1 MDELIRQRG
10 EMMAFYRE
18 GIIDRRTLRR
28 QIAAI
33 ATQIERAATPAPAP
47 APAPAPTIRS
57 QRSKHARKRARQKL
71 KQAPAEATPVVVTP
85 PPLPKTLPPEENTP
99 PPLPTTPPPLP
110 TTAPPQA
117 EEKEQQ
123 PAEHVFVIAE
133 VARGNTAWDW
143 ATAPITDEERGSSA
157 VFLTNVTRAS
167 IRRLG
172 QDILDHGAVKAAITL
187 EVEYEKLEGFN
198 NDTGEPKMGSMS
210 IFHQAK
216 NGVVLTVADTPEFI
230 EAQFLKIQTD
240 SEEYEA
246 HNGSGWTLRRVLRL
260 VIAGNPYKPIRGASW
275 VKTPP
280 LIAKKKACVNVKNT
294 LPGNSRALDNKCF
307 LWSVLAALHPADSH
321 ADRITNYRRHEG
333 ELDMTGIDFPVMAT
347 KRVFQRFERQNRIS
361 LSVFGY
367 GGGVIMPRYVDGL
380 NVQDPHARKVDL
392 LLLSNGGDENHGHYI
407 LIRNLSRLISSELAT
422 GNGAVEVCR
431 RCLYSTRS
439 ADHMVTHERDCRG
452 VSGGDAQPVRMPKGE
467 EAKIR
472 FMAIEK
478 QMPAPFAV
486 YADFEAMNVRVA
498 PQRDDKGGLKNTQ
511 ALTEH
516 VGCSAGY
523 IVTERRDGKVTVYA
537 RGNHEGADPAGWLI
551 GQLQK
556 HLKDIRMK
564 IRQGQQPPRLTDA
577 EETAFR
583 EACDHGCCHICKGA
597 FSPSVSARMAVRDH
611 DHLTGKYRGA
621 AHSSCNLQWRLD
633 PKTYK
638 LPVFFHNL
646 RGYDSHLLVK
656 AFADQEESAGR
667 ISIVP
672 QNFEKYMAMN
682 LGGLAFKDSCQFMA
696 GGLDKL
702 VKDLKGATPLTK
714 GELGKAGLSE
724 EARKLLTQKGVFP
737 YSWFD
742 SHERMKE
749 TALPAREN
757 FTSDLTGETV
767 SEEDYERAQAVW
779 KTANCRTFKDY
790 HDIYLQT
797 DVALLADVFEAFR
810 SLMLENYELDP
821 AHYMTAPGMSWDAL
835 LKHTG
840 IELELLTDLDMHL
853 FVEKGIRGGIC
864 QASHRAAVAN
874 NPRVE
879 ATGGPKFDSNDPTTW
894 ILYLDMNNLYGG
906 AMVQRLPTGGFAW
919 REVAELAT
927 ELARL
932 KARTDDDARGAY
944 YEVDL
949 EYPREIHDLHNDYP
963 LAPELGTVTSKQLSP
978 WAAAIVGDKK
988 YESRKLLLHFN
999 TREHYVVDYRA
1010 LQAYQ
1015 AQGLVVSKV
1024 HRVLEFDQS
1033 AWMKP
1038 YIEKN
1043 TEFRRHAKTDFE
1055 KEFYKL
1061 LNNSV
1066 FGKTMEDVRKRTDIQ
1081 LVRPGIEA
1089 ERLRRMV
1096 AKPTFSGRKI
1106 FGENLVAVQ
1115 RRKNCVLL
1123 NKPVYVGLG
1132 VLDLSKRIMSDYWY
1146 GHIKPTYGDR
1156 ARLLY
1161 TDTDSFIMKI
1171 QTPDVYADMA
1181 ANAALYD
1188 FSNVKADVSEELHA
1202 IAGAHPER
1210 EKTVGLMKDE
1220 FGGRVVHSYV
1230 GLKPKCYSIKAEGG
1244 KVTQKSKGVQRH
1256 VTENVL
1262 THDDYWGVVDGGA
1275 AISHANT
1282 AIRSFG
1288 HVNKT
1293 VRGQKTSLSALDTK
1307 RWVLDDGISSRA
1319 YGHWRNSAHDAPY
1332 QLTDADLEEL
1342 LGL

>member
-1 MDELIRQRG
+1 MIG
-10 EMMAFYRE
+10 
-18 GIIDRRTLRR
+18 
-28 QIAAI
+28 
-33 ATQIERAATPAPAP
+33 
-47 APAPAPTIRS
+47 
-57 QRSKHARKRARQKL
+57 
-71 KQAPAEATPVVVTP
+71 
-85 PPLPKTLPPEENTP
+85 
-99 PPLPTTPPPLP
+99 
-110 TTAPPQA
+110 
-117 EEKEQQ
+117 
-123 PAEHVFVIAE
+123 E

-143 ATAPITDEERGSSA
+143 GTTPITDEERGSSE
-157 VFLTNVTRAS
+157 VFLANVTRAT
-167 IRRLG
+167 IRRVG

-187 EVEYEKLEGFN
+187 EVEYEKLEGFD
-198 NDTGEPKMGSMS
+198 NDTGEPKMGSTS

-216 NGVVLTVADTPEFI
+216 NGVVLTAADTPEFV
-230 EAQFLKIQTD
+230 EAQFQKLQTD

-246 HNGSGWTLRRVLRL
+246 HNGSGWKLKRVIRL
-260 VIAGNPYKPIRGASW
+260 VIAGNPYQPIRGASW
-275 VKTPP
+275 ASTPP

-294 LPGNSRALDNKCF
+294 LPGNSRAFDNKCF

-321 ADRITNYRRHEG
+321 ADRITNYRRHED
-333 ELDMTGIDFPVMAT
+333 ELNMEGIEFPVTAT
-347 KRVFQRFERQNRIS
+347 KRIFQRFERQNRIS

-367 GGGVIMPRYVDGL
+367 AEGAITPRYVDGL
-380 NVQDPHARKVDL
+380 NAQDPNARKVDL
-392 LLLSNGGDENHGHYI
+392 LLLDNGGDENHGHYV
-407 LIRNLSRLISSELAT
+407 LIRSLSRLISSELAT

-439 ADHMVTHERDCRG
+439 AEQMETHERDCRG
-452 VSGGDAQPVRMPKGE
+452 VCGGDAQPVRMPKAE

-486 YADFEAMNVRVA
+486 YADFEAMNTPVA
-498 PQRDDKGGLKNTQ
+498 PQRDGKGGLKNTQ

-523 IVTERRDGKVTVYA
+523 VITERRDGKVTVYA
-537 RGNHEGADPAGWLI
+537 RGNHVGADPAGWLI

-556 HLKDIRMK
+556 HLKDIRTK

-583 EACDHGCCHICKGA
+583 EARDHGCCHICKGA
-597 FSPSVSARMAVRDH
+597 FSPSASARMAVRDH

-633 PKTYK
+633 PKKYK

-667 ISIVP
+667 ISIIP

-682 LGGLAFKDSCQFMA
+682 LGGLAFKDSLQFM
-696 GGLDKL
+696 GVGLDKL
-702 VKDLKGATPLTK
+702 AADLKGATPLTEA
-714 GELGKAGLSE
+714 ELKLAGLSD
-724 EARKLLTQKGVFP
+724 EARKLLSQKGVFP

-742 SHERMKE
+742 SPERMKE
-749 TALPAREN
+749 TALPAREH

-779 KTANCRTFKDY
+779 KAGNCRTFKDY
-790 HDIYLQT
+790 HDLYLTT

-810 SLMLENYELDP
+810 SLMLVNYGLDP
-821 AHYMTAPGMSWDAL
+821 THYITAPGMSWDAL

-879 ATGGPKFDSNDPTTW
+879 ATGGVKFDPNSPTTW

-906 AMVQRLPTGGFAW
+906 AMIQRLPTGAFIW
-919 REVAELAT
+919 REVADLESELAH
-927 ELARL
+927 L
-932 KARTDDDARGAY
+932 KARTDDDPRGAY

-949 EYPREIHDLHNDYP
+949 EYPQAIHDLHNDYP
-963 LAPELGTVTSKQLSP
+963 LAPEVGIVANKDLSP
-978 WAAAIVGDKK
+978 WAATIVGDKR

-999 TREHYVVDYRA
+999 TRKHYVVDYRA

-1038 YIEKN
+1038 YIQKN

-1055 KEFYKL
+1055 KDFYKL

-1089 ERLRRMV
+1089 ERLRKMV

-1161 TDTDSFIMKI
+1161 TDTDSFIMEI

-1181 ANAALYD
+1181 ANDALYD
-1188 FSNVKADVSEELHA
+1188 FSNVKAAASEELHS
-1202 IAGAHPER
+1202 IAEAHPER

-1244 KVTQKSKGVQRH
+1244 KVTNKSKGVQRH

-1262 THDDYWGVVDGGA
+1262 THEDYWGVVDGGT

-1293 VRGQKTSLSALDTK
+1293 VRAQKTSLSALDTK
-1307 RWVLDDGISSRA
+1307 RWVLEDGISSRA
-1319 YGHWRNSAHDAPY
+1319 YGHWRNNTLGTPCR
-1332 QLTDADLEEL
+1332 LTDDELEEI
-1342 LGL
+1342 LGF